1 MDPPMTR
8 SALTCAPLHPLLSE
22 RWSPRGFDAGHELAE
37 AQVTALLEAA
47 RWSPSANNS
56 QPWRF
61 LVTHR
66 GEAAFERLTSTL
78 TGNNR
83 RWAGRASALLLVL
96 AETTDAEGR
105 PRAYGLYDT
114 GQAVAHLVTQ
124 AQAEGMST
132 HQLGGFDKDAAAA
145 EFGVDPRFTPVV
157 VLAVGVRQERH
168 DLPEDLA
175 AREGAHRERLPLAE
189 LVLPAA
195 PVRDLRRT
203 A

>member
-1 MDPPMTR
+1 MTR
-8 SALTCAPLHPLLSE
+8 SALTSAPLHPLLSR
-22 RWSPRGFDAGHELAE
+22 RWSPRGFDTTHRLPEVQL
-37 AQVTALLEAA
+37 TALLEAA

-61 LVTHR
+61 VVTQR
-66 GEAAFERLTSTL
+66 GEPAFERLTSTL
-78 TGNNR
+78 TGANR

-96 AETTDAEGR
+96 AETTDETGS

-124 AQAEGMST
+124 AEAEGLST
-132 HQLGGFDKDAAAA
+132 HQMGGFDKAAAAA

-157 VLAVGVRQERH
+157 VVAVGRRQDEH
-168 DLPEDLA
+168 GLPEDLA
-175 AREGAHRERLPLAE
+175 TREGAPRERRPLAE

-195 PVRDLRRT
+195 DPLEYGR
-203 A
+203 AA

>member
-1 MDPPMTR
+1 MTR
-8 SALTCAPLHPLLSE
+8 SALTSAPLHPLLSE

-61 LVTHR
+61 VVTHR

-105 PRAYGLYDT
+105 PRAYAQYDT

-124 AQAEGMST
+124 AQAEGLST

-157 VLAVGVRQERH
+157 VLAVGARQERPE
-168 DLPEDLA
+168 LPEDLA
-175 AREGAHRERLPLAE
+175 TREGAPRERLPLAE

-195 PVRDLRRT
+195 PARDLRRT

>member
-1 MDPPMTR
+1 MTR
-8 SALTCAPLHPLLSE
+8 SAVTSAPLHPLLSG
-22 RWSPRGFDAGHELAE
+22 RWSPRGFDAGHELAQ
-37 AQVTALLEAA
+37 AQVAALLEAA

-61 LVTHR
+61 VVTHR

-96 AETTDAEGR
+96 AETTDAQDR
-105 PRAYGLYDT
+105 PRAYALYDT

-124 AQAEGMST
+124 AEAEGLST
-132 HQLGGFDKDAAAA
+132 HQLGGFDKAAAVS

-168 DLPEDLA
+168 ELPEDLA
-175 AREGAHRERLPLAE
+175 ARESAPRERLPLAE

-195 PVRDLRRT
+195 PVQDLRRT